1 MKDSFFRKALVA
13 GGIFM
18 FTGVRFGAFG
28 AHTLKAKIDAY
39 SMDIFEKGVFYQFIH
54 GLGLL
59 LAAVLLTEK
68 GLKWVYRCFLL
79 GVIGFSFSLY
89 LLSCKIFLP
98 ELVVAISGPIT
109 PIGGIFLIVGWM
121 VFAFHF
127 WKMKNGKNNSV
138 Q

>member
-1 MKDSFFRKALVA
+1 MDNSFFRKAVLMS
-13 GGIFM
+13 ILILLF
-18 FTGVRFGAFG
+18 GVVFGAFG
-28 AHTLKAKIDAY
+28 AHGLKPKLDSYA
-39 SMDIFEKGVFYQFIH
+39 MDIFEKGVFYQFIH